1 MLKLTLFG
9 QFSIKTATKQITE
22 ESLHAPRV
30 FRAMVYLFA
39 NRNRRIPLRDFSA
52 FLHEG
57 KQYASPVSY
66 SAGSDSL
73 VKTTLHRIRAQLKP
87 LQEEEPQL
95 ELIVQDGAIR
105 FAPDLVITTDV
116 DRFDEV
122 YTELSEKG
130 KSLSVTD
137 PDRALFLFHTTFS
150 LYKGKYLAAIGNE
163 DFSAPLAKAYHE
175 KYIALCEEYFPILYH
190 TGKLDELIRMTSEGI
205 AIDPFCETFHYFK
218 IRAIAERGERAL
230 ALSLYEG
237 VERLFDSQFHVNP
250 SAKLRNLRRTLTL
263 EQTAENADEA
273 LSAILAQHKENEAV
287 SSETFASLLVLSQKA
302 TCGYQEFSLLTV
314 DKPKHTELAEKH
326 LKTHLSP
333 GEFFCQFSNCQ
344 FAILCSAE
352 SVNKLKEA
360 LSQNSVSVV
369 LESIPVPSVFSI
381 KNSVNN

>member
-9 QFSIKTATKQITE
+9 QFSIKTATKEITE

-39 NRNRRIPLRDFSA
+39 NRNRRIALRDFSA

-87 LQEEEPQL
+87 LQEEEPHL

-105 FAPDLVITTDV
+105 FAPDLVIATDV

-122 YTELSEKG
+122 YAELSEKG
-130 KSLSVTD
+130 KTLAVTD
-137 PDRALFLFHTTFS
+137 PDRALFLFNTIFS
-150 LYKGKYLAAIGNE
+150 LYRGKYLAAIGNE
-163 DFSAPLAKAYHE
+163 EFSAPLAKAYHE
-175 KYIALCEEYFPILYH
+175 KYVALCEEYFPLLYH
-190 TGKLDELIRMTSEGI
+190 TGKLDDLIRMTGEGI

-218 IRAIAERGERAL
+218 IRVLVEQGERAL

-237 VERLFDSQFHVNP
+237 VERLFDSQFHVKP
-250 SAKLRNLRRTLTL
+250 SAKLRNLRRSLTL
-263 EQTAENADEA
+263 KQAADNAEDA
-273 LSAILAQHKENEAV
+273 LATLIARHKEKEAV
-287 SSETFASLLVLSQKA
+287 STEVFASLLVFAQNA
-302 TCGYQEFSLLTV
+302 TNSCHIFTLLTV
-314 DKPKHTELAEKH
+314 DNLKH
-326 LKTHLSP
+326 LEIVETVLKSHLSE
-333 GEFFCQFSNCQ
+333 GEFFCQFSNHQ
-344 FAILCSAE
+344 FAILYSAE
-352 SVNKLKEA
+352 QEEA
-360 LSQNSVSVV
+360 LKNALEKAAVPIV
-369 LESIPVPSVFSI
+369 LDSIPVSSVFSI